1 MTKEYSTITTEILNL
16 VNLWGQRL
24 LGLSTEALSSKRNE
38 QNRTIKEL
46 VGHMVDSASNNQQ
59 RMVRLQYSKDLVF
72 PDYAQDNDKW
82 ISIQNYQ
89 DANWMSI
96 VQLWRYYNMHIV
108 QIIENVD
115 KTKLENS
122 WIDFEGNLVTLDE
135 MIVGY
140 LKHLKLHIEEIKELL
155 VGNKV
160 N

>member
-1 MTKEYSTITTEILNL
+1 MTKDYSTITAEILNL

-24 LGLSTEALSSKRNE
+24 LGLSNEELSSRRNE
-38 QNRTIKEL
+38 QNRTIKQL

-72 PDYAQDNDKW
+72 PDYTQDNDKW

-89 DANWMSI
+89 DANWMNL

-108 QIIENVD
+108 HIIDNID

-122 WIDFEGNLVTLDE
+122 WVDFEGNQVTLDE

-140 LKHLKLHIEEIKELL
+140 LNHLKLHIEEIKELAA
-155 VGNKV
+155 GNKLD
-160 N
+160 